1 MPDLS
6 FHVEGI
12 EVVTNAATP
21 MLAFKLRLS
30 DVNPEQTIHTV
41 ALRCQIQLEVTRRK
55 YTPENQER
63 LLDLFGEASRWGQTL
78 RNLLWTHANLVVPS
92 FKGTTLVDLPVPC
105 TFDFNVAATKY
116 FDGLA
121 DGEVPVCLQFSGT
134 VFYASPEGGLQVA
147 PISWDKEARF
157 KVPVKVWRDMMESY
171 YPNSAWLCLHK
182 DAFERLYQYKV
193 RHGIP
198 TWEEVLESIIPVEET
213 VSLMNLEIVE
223 KIAKAVLY
231 EGYMLYPYRPSSV
244 KNQQRWNFGVF
255 CPQSY
260 SVEQKGSEAW
270 TMQTECLVEG
280 SSMTGLESAYGFCNW
295 WQRSVAK
302 LVSRSN
308 DAIRRDPP
316 SFGWWIGL
324 L

>member
-1 MPDLS
+1 
-6 FHVEGI
+6 
-12 EVVTNAATP
+12 
-21 MLAFKLRLS
+21 MLAFKLRLT
-30 DVNPEQTIHTV
+30 DANPEQTIHTV

-55 YTPENQER
+55 YTPEDQER
-63 LLDLFGEASRWGQTL
+63 LLDLFGEPSRWGQTL

-134 VFYASPEGGLQVA
+134 VFYASDEGGLQVA

-157 KVPVKVWRDMMESY
+157 KLPVKIWRDMMESY

-182 DAFERLYQYKV
+182 DAFDRLYQYKV

-198 TWEEVLESIIPVEET
+198 TWEEALEQHDT
-213 VSLMNLEIVE
+213 GGRDGDLMNLGVVE
-223 KIAKAVLY
+223 QIAKAVLY

-244 KNQQRWNFGVF
+244 KNQQRWNFGVL

-260 SVEQKGSEAW
+260 SEAQSGSEAW

-280 SSMTGLESAYGFCNW
+280 SSLTGIEVRVRFL
-295 WQRSVAK
+295 Q
-302 LVSRSN
+302 L
-308 DAIRRDPP
+308 
-316 SFGWWIGL
+316 
-324 L
+324 